1 MGLQFAYTLP
11 SPYNYRVMSI
21 IPVPAHVRPLDGR
34 FVLSSDAVL
43 VAAAPAQRKAEQLAA
58 WLRPATGFALPVV
71 AQAPAGAPAIHLRLE
86 AVDGVGAEGYALDVG
101 ASTIVLRAPAE
112 AGLMYAAQSLRQL
125 LPPQIF
131 SKSAVAGV
139 AWSAPCQAI
148 VDQPR
153 FGWRGMH
160 LDVGRHFMPLDTIR
174 KYIDLLAL
182 HKMNVLHWHL
192 TEDQGWR
199 IEIRKY
205 PQLTKVGAFRPGTI
219 VGHQHEYKTK
229 DVVLNGIPHGGFYTQ
244 DEARAIVEYAAQ
256 HHIAVLPEIEM
267 PGHAGAAIAAY
278 PELGNLDHPIAVS
291 CQWGIHKHVVNVEES
306 TVRFYQDVLAEIL
319 EIFPNRY
326 IHIGGDECPKDE
338 WKASPRVQA
347 RMRELGIADEHE
359 LQSWFIRRMDVFLN
373 EHGRVLI
380 GWDEI
385 LEGGLAP
392 NAVVMSW
399 RGEDGG
405 IAAAKAG
412 HDVVMAPYPY
422 TYLDYYQS
430 EDREK
435 EPLAIGGFLP
445 LEKVY
450 SYEPIPAALS
460 ADEGKHVLGAQCQ
473 LWTEYIPTPEHL
485 DYMAFPRA
493 CALAEVVWSPTNTRD
508 FAQFSDRLAVHLQR
522 LDTLGVAYRRAR

>member
-1 MGLQFAYTLP
+1 
-11 SPYNYRVMSI
+11 MSI
-21 IPVPAHVRPLDGR
+21 IPVPAHVQPLDGR
-34 FVLSSDAVL
+34 FVLSQNAVV
-43 VAAAPAQRKAEQLAA
+43 VAATPARRKAEQLAA
-58 WLRPATGFALPVV
+58 WLRPATGFALPMVDS
-71 AQAPAGAPAIHLRLE
+71 APAGAPIIELRLE
-86 AVDGVGAEGYALDVG
+86 PVEGVGAEGYALDVG
-101 ASTIVLRAPAE
+101 QASVVLRAPTE

-125 LPPQIF
+125 LPSQIF
-131 SKSAVAGV
+131 AQSAVAGV
-139 AWSAPCQAI
+139 EWSAACQSI

-160 LDVGRHFMPLDTIR
+160 IDVARHFMPLDTIR

-205 PQLTKVGAFRPGTI
+205 PQLTAVGAFRAGTI
-219 VGHQHEYKTK
+219 VGHQREYKEK
-229 DVVLNGIPHGGFYTQ
+229 DVVLDGVPHGGFYTQ
-244 DEARAIVEYAAQ
+244 DDARAIVEYAAQ
-256 HHIAVLPEIEM
+256 HHITVLPEIEM

-278 PELGNLDHPIAVS
+278 PELGNLDHPIPVS

-306 TVRFYQDVLAEIL
+306 TIRFYQDVLEEIL
-319 EIFPNRY
+319 EIFPSRF

-338 WKASPRVQA
+338 WKATPRVQE
-347 RMRELGIADEHE
+347 RMRELGIHDEHE

-373 EHGRVLI
+373 ERGRVLI

-405 IAAAKAG
+405 IAAAQSG
-412 HDVVMAPYPY
+412 HDVVMAPHHS

-430 EDREK
+430 EDRAK
-435 EPLAIGGFLP
+435 EPLAIGAFLP
-445 LEKVY
+445 LEKIY
-450 SYEPIPAALS
+450 AYEPIPAALS
-460 ADEGKHVLGAQCQ
+460 SEQARHVLGAQCQ
-473 LWTEYIPTPEHL
+473 LWTEYIPTPAHL

-493 CALAEVVWSPTNTRD
+493 CALAEAVWSPAAARS
-508 FAQFSDRLAVHLQR
+508 FSHFSERLAAHLQR
-522 LDTLGVAYRRAR
+522 LELLGVNYRSR